1 MEGEQFMTIFDV
13 LTFIGGIS
21 LFLFGMNYMG
31 SALEKKAGGQLSGLL
46 SKFTSNKYTGFLLGL
61 IVTAIIQSSS
71 ATTVMVVGFVNSGI
85 MTIAQSVG
93 VIMGANVGTTVT
105 AWILSLTGLSGDSI
119 FIQLLKPTSFTP
131 ILALIGIILYM
142 FLKDSKKKD
151 IGMILIGFAVLMFG
165 MDTASDAVSGLK
177 DVPQFTQLFVL
188 FKNPILGI
196 LAGALLTGIIQ
207 SSSASVGILQALCI
221 TGQVTVGAAF
231 PIILGQ
237 NIGTCVT
244 ALLSSMGANKNAKRA
259 AMIHFNF
266 NLFGS
271 VILMCLFYG
280 LNMVFKFTFID
291 KAATGVDIAIVH
303 TACNLIVTAVFLPL
317 SNLLEKV
324 STKMIRDNGKEDEEE
339 VILLDERLFIN
350 PGVALQQARERT
362 YEMVKE
368 TSIAISK
375 GLGQLSSY
383 DEKRSERIKKLE
395 EKIDKYEDVINSY
408 LVKLSATDLT
418 AEDSYEMTK
427 LLHVIS
433 GFESISDHAVHISVY
448 AREMSEGNMKLSQSA
463 KTELTIIAT
472 AVLEAMDMTSKAFRH
487 NNIELATDVEAL
499 EQVIDKLTAKA
510 KNNHIERMLKDNCTF
525 EQGLVYNDILSALE
539 RVSDHCSDICA
550 SMIEISHSSM
560 GVHEYLHE
568 FKNKDNP
575 AFRDKYYEFK
585 DKYKF
590 S

>member
-1 MEGEQFMTIFDV
+1 MTIFDV

-21 LFLFGMNYMG
+21 LFLFGMSYMG

-46 SKFTSNKYTGFLLGL
+46 SKFTSNKYTGFLLGM
-61 IVTAIIQSSS
+61 IVTAVIQSSS

-131 ILALIGIILYM
+131 ILALIGVIFYC
-142 FLKDSKKKD
+142 FLKDNKKKD
-151 IGMILIGFAVLMFG
+151 LGMILIGFAVLMFG

-177 DVPQFTQLFVL
+177 DVPQFTQLFIL

-196 LAGALLTGIIQ
+196 LAGAILTGIIQ
-207 SSSASVGILQALCI
+207 SSSASVGILQALCV

-271 VILMCLFYG
+271 VLLMALFYG
-280 LNMVFKFTFID
+280 LDAIFKFPFVD
-291 KAATGVDIAIVH
+291 KAASGVDIAVIH
-303 TACNLIVTAVFLPL
+303 TSCNLIVTAVFLPL
-317 SNLLEKV
+317 SNLLEKI
-324 STKMIRDNGKEDEEE
+324 STKMIKDGPVDEDE
-339 VILLDERLFIN
+339 VTLLDERLFIN
-350 PGVALQQARERT
+350 PAVALQQAREKT

-383 DEKRSERIKKLE
+383 DEKRAEKIKKLE
-395 EKIDKYEDVINSY
+395 KKIDRYEDVINSY
-408 LVKLSATDLT
+408 LVKLSATDLS
-418 AEDSYEMTK
+418 ADDSYEMTK

-433 GFESISDHAVHISVY
+433 GFERISDHAVHISVH
-448 AREMSEGNMKLSQSA
+448 AREMEEGKMKLSSSA
-463 KTELTIIAT
+463 KKELTVIAT

-487 NNIELATDVEAL
+487 NNIEMATEVEAL

-510 KNNHIERMLKDNCTF
+510 KNNHIERMLRDDCTF
-525 EQGLVYNDILSALE
+525 EQGLIYNDILTAIE

-568 FKNKDNP
+568 FKSKDNP

-590 S
+590 D

>member
-1 MEGEQFMTIFDV
+1 MTIFDV

-46 SKFTSNKYTGFLLGL
+46 SKFTSNKYTGFLLGM
-61 IVTAIIQSSS
+61 IVTAVIQSSS

-119 FIQLLKPTSFTP
+119 LIQLLKPTSFTP

-196 LAGALLTGIIQ
+196 IAGALLTGIIQ
-207 SSSASVGILQALCI
+207 SSSASVGILQALCV
-221 TGQVTVGAAF
+221 TGQVSVGAAF

-271 VILMCLFYG
+271 VILMALFYG
-280 LNMVFKFTFID
+280 ANAIFNFAFVD
-291 KAATGVDIAIVH
+291 KSASGVDIAIIH

-317 SNLLEKV
+317 SGLLEKV
-324 STKMIRDNGKEDEEE
+324 STKMIRDNGGEEEE

-350 PGVALQQARERT
+350 PAVALGQARERT

-383 DEKRSERIKKLE
+383 DEKRAERIKKLE

-433 GFESISDHAVHISVY
+433 GFERISDHAVHISVY
-448 AREMSEGNMKLSQSA
+448 AREMQEGNMKLSQSA
-463 KTELTIIAT
+463 KNELTVIAM

-487 NNIELATDVEAL
+487 NNIEMATDVEAI
-499 EQVIDKLTAKA
+499 EQVVDKLTARA

-560 GVHEYLHE
+560 GVHEYLNE
-568 FKNKDNP
+568 FKSKDNP

-585 DKYKF
+585 EKYKF

>member
-1 MEGEQFMTIFDV
+1 MTIFDV

-46 SKFTSNKYTGFLLGL
+46 SKFTSNKYTGFLLGM
-61 IVTAIIQSSS
+61 IVTAVIQSSS

-119 FIQLLKPTSFTP
+119 LIQLLKPTSFTP

-196 LAGALLTGIIQ
+196 IAGAFLTGIIQ
-207 SSSASVGILQALCI
+207 SSSASVGILQALCV
-221 TGQVTVGAAF
+221 TGQVSVGAAF

-271 VILMCLFYG
+271 VILMALFYG
-280 LNMVFKFTFID
+280 ANAIFNFAFVD
-291 KAATGVDIAIVH
+291 KSASGVDIAIIH

-317 SNLLEKV
+317 SGLLEKV
-324 STKMIRDNGKEDEEE
+324 STKMIRDNGGEEEE

-350 PGVALQQARERT
+350 PAVALGQARERT

-383 DEKRSERIKKLE
+383 DEKRAERIKKLE

-433 GFESISDHAVHISVY
+433 GFERISDHAVHISVY
-448 AREMSEGNMKLSQSA
+448 AREMQEGNMKLSQSA
-463 KTELTIIAT
+463 KNELTVIAM

-487 NNIELATDVEAL
+487 NNIEIATDVEAI
-499 EQVIDKLTAKA
+499 EQVIDKLTARA

-568 FKNKDNP
+568 FKSKDNP

-585 DKYKF
+585 EKYKF

>member
-1 MEGEQFMTIFDV
+1 MTIFDV

-21 LFLFGMNYMG
+21 LFLFGMSYMG

-85 MTIAQSVG
+85 MNIAQSVG

-105 AWILSLTGLSGDSI
+105 AWILSLTGLSGDSV

-131 ILALIGIILYM
+131 ILALIGVIFYA
-142 FLKDSKKKD
+142 FLKDNKKKD
-151 IGMILIGFAVLMFG
+151 LGMILIGFAVLMFG

-177 DVPQFTQLFVL
+177 NVPEFTQLFVL

-207 SSSASVGILQALCI
+207 SSSASVGILQALCV
-221 TGQVTVGAAF
+221 TGQVSVGAAF

-266 NLFGS
+266 NFLGS
-271 VILMCLFYG
+271 ILLMALFYG
-280 LNMVFKFTFID
+280 ANAIFNFAFVD
-291 KAATGVDIAIVH
+291 KAASGVDIAVIH

-317 SNLLEKV
+317 SKLLEKI
-324 STKMIRDNGKEDEEE
+324 SIKMVRDSGSEEDEE

-350 PGVALQQARERT
+350 PAVALSQARERT

-383 DEKRSERIKKLE
+383 DEKRAERIKKLE

-408 LVKLSATDLT
+408 LVKLSATDLS

-433 GFESISDHAVHISVY
+433 GFERISDHAVHISVH
-448 AREMSEGNMKLSQSA
+448 AREMMEGNMKLSQSA
-463 KTELTIIAT
+463 KKELTVIAT

-487 NNIELATDVEAL
+487 NNIELATDVEAI

-510 KNNHIERMLKDNCTF
+510 KNNHIERMLRDDCTF
-525 EQGLVYNDILSALE
+525 EQGLIYNDILTAIE

-560 GVHEYLHE
+560 GVHEYLQE
-568 FKNKDNP
+568 FKSKDNP
-575 AFRDKYYEFK
+575 AFRNKYYEFK

-590 S
+590 D

>member
-105 AWILSLTGLSGDSI
+105 AWVLSLTGLSGDSI

-291 KAATGVDIAIVH
+291 KAASGVDIAIIH

-324 STKMIRDNGKEDEEE
+324 STKMIKDAGKEEEEE

-383 DEKRSERIKKLE
+383 DEKRAERIKKLE

-433 GFESISDHAVHISVY
+433 GFERISDHAVHISVY

-463 KTELTIIAT
+463 KNELTIIAT

-560 GVHEYLHE
+560 GVHEYLQE
-568 FKNKDNP
+568 FKSKDNP

>member
-1 MEGEQFMTIFDV
+1 MTIFDV

-46 SKFTSNKYTGFLLGL
+46 SKFTSNKYTGFLLGM
-61 IVTAIIQSSS
+61 IVTAVIQSSS

-105 AWILSLTGLSGDSI
+105 AWVLSLTGLSGDSI
-119 FIQLLKPTSFTP
+119 LIQLLKPTSFTP

-196 LAGALLTGIIQ
+196 IAGAFLTGIIQ
-207 SSSASVGILQALCI
+207 SSSASVGILQALCV
-221 TGQVTVGAAF
+221 TGQVSVGAAF

-280 LNMVFKFTFID
+280 LNAIFDFAVVD
-291 KAATGVDIAIVH
+291 KAASGVDIAIIH

-317 SNLLEKV
+317 SGLLEKV
-324 STKMIRDNGKEDEEE
+324 STKMIRDNGGEEEE

-350 PGVALQQARERT
+350 PAVALGQARERT

-383 DEKRSERIKKLE
+383 DEKRAERIKKLE

-433 GFESISDHAVHISVY
+433 GFERISDHAVHISVY
-448 AREMSEGNMKLSQSA
+448 AREMQEGNMKLSQSA
-463 KTELTIIAT
+463 KNELTVIAM

-487 NNIELATDVEAL
+487 NNIEMATDVEAI
-499 EQVIDKLTAKA
+499 EQVVDKLTARA

-550 SMIEISHSSM
+550 SMIVISHSSM

-568 FKNKDNP
+568 FKSKDNP

-585 DKYKF
+585 EKYKF

>member
-1 MEGEQFMTIFDV
+1 MTIFDV

-21 LFLFGMNYMG
+21 LFLFGMSYMG

-61 IVTAIIQSSS
+61 AVTAVIQSSS

-105 AWILSLTGLSGDSI
+105 AWILSLTGLSGDSVL
-119 FIQLLKPTSFTP
+119 IQLLKPTSFTP
-131 ILALIGIILYM
+131 ILALIGVILYM
-142 FLKDSKKKD
+142 FMKDSKKKD

-165 MDTASDAVSGLK
+165 MDAASDAVAGLK

-196 LAGALLTGIIQ
+196 LAGAILTGIIQ
-207 SSSASVGILQALCI
+207 SSSASVGILQALCV
-221 TGQVTVGAAF
+221 TGQVSIGAAF

-259 AMIHFNF
+259 AMVHFNF
-266 NLFGS
+266 NFFGS
-271 VILMCLFYG
+271 ILAMCLFYG
-280 LNMVFKFTFID
+280 LNAIFDFTFVD
-291 KAATGVDIAIVH
+291 NAASSVEIAIIH
-303 TACNLIVTAVFLPL
+303 TTYNLVVTVVFLPL

-324 STKMIRDNGKEDEEE
+324 STKMIRDSGKEDEDE
-339 VILLDERLFIN
+339 VTLLDERLFIN
-350 PGVALQQARERT
+350 PAVALQQAREKT

-383 DEKRSERIKKLE
+383 DEKRAERIKKLE
-395 EKIDKYEDVINSY
+395 EKIDKYEDIINSY
-408 LVKLSATDLT
+408 LVKLSATDLS

-433 GFESISDHAVHISVY
+433 GFERISDHAVHISVH
-448 AREMSEGNMKLSQSA
+448 AREMEEGKMKLSQSA
-463 KTELTIIAT
+463 KNELTVIAT

-510 KNNHIERMLKDNCTF
+510 KNNHIERMLRDDCTF
-525 EQGLVYNDILSALE
+525 EQGLIYNDILTAIE

-560 GVHEYLHE
+560 GVHEYLQE
-568 FKNKDNP
+568 FKSKDNP
-575 AFRDKYYEFK
+575 AFRNKYYEFK

-590 S
+590 N

>member
-1 MEGEQFMTIFDV
+1 MTIFDV

-46 SKFTSNKYTGFLLGL
+46 SKFTSNKYTGFLLGM
-61 IVTAIIQSSS
+61 IVTAVIQSSS

-93 VIMGANVGTTVT
+93 VIMGANVGTSVT

-119 FIQLLKPTSFTP
+119 LIQLLKPTSFTP

-196 LAGALLTGIIQ
+196 IAGALLTGIIQ
-207 SSSASVGILQALCI
+207 SSSASVGILQALCV
-221 TGQVTVGAAF
+221 TGQVSVGAAF

-271 VILMCLFYG
+271 VILMALFYG
-280 LNMVFKFTFID
+280 ANAIFNFAFVD
-291 KAATGVDIAIVH
+291 KSASGVDIAIIH

-317 SNLLEKV
+317 SGLLEKV
-324 STKMIRDNGKEDEEE
+324 STKMIRDNGGEEEE

-350 PGVALQQARERT
+350 PAVALGQARERT

-383 DEKRSERIKKLE
+383 DEKRAERIKKLE

-433 GFESISDHAVHISVY
+433 GFERISDHAVHISVY
-448 AREMSEGNMKLSQSA
+448 AREMQEGNMKLSQSA
-463 KTELTIIAT
+463 KNELTVIAM

-487 NNIELATDVEAL
+487 NNIEIATDVEAI
-499 EQVIDKLTAKA
+499 EQVVDKLTARA

-568 FKNKDNP
+568 FKSKDNP

-585 DKYKF
+585 EKYKF

>member
-1 MEGEQFMTIFDV
+1 MTVFDV

-21 LFLFGMNYMG
+21 LFLFGMSYMG

-61 IVTAIIQSSS
+61 AVTAVIQSSS

-105 AWILSLTGLSGDSI
+105 AWVLSLTGLSGDSLLL
-119 FIQLLKPTSFTP
+119 QLLKPTSFTP

-142 FLKDSKKKD
+142 FIKDSKKKD
-151 IGMILIGFAVLMFG
+151 IGMILLGFAVLMFG
-165 MDTASDAVSGLK
+165 MDAASDAVSGLK

-188 FKNPILGI
+188 FKNPILGV
-196 LAGALLTGIIQ
+196 LAGALLTGIVQ
-207 SSSASVGILQALCI
+207 SSSASVGILQALCV
-221 TGQVTVGAAF
+221 TGQVSIGAAF

-244 ALLSSMGANKNAKRA
+244 ALMSSMGASKNAKRA

-266 NLFGS
+266 NFFGS
-271 VILMCLFYG
+271 VILMVLFYS
-280 LNMVFKFTFID
+280 LNAVFKFSFVD
-291 KAATGVDIAIVH
+291 EAASGVSIALIH
-303 TACNLIVTAVFLPL
+303 TVCNLINTAVFLPF
-317 SNLLEKV
+317 SSLLLKV
-324 STKMIRDNGKEDEEE
+324 STAMIKDSGEEE
-339 VILLDERLFIN
+339 EILLLDERLFIN
-350 PGVALQQARERT
+350 PAVALQQARERT

-383 DEKRSERIKKLE
+383 DEKRAERIKKLE
-395 EKIDKYEDVINSY
+395 EKIDKYEDIINSY

-433 GFESISDHAVHISVY
+433 GFERISDHAVHISVH

-463 KTELTIIAT
+463 KNELTVIAT

-487 NNIELATDVEAL
+487 NDISMASEVEAL

-510 KNNHIERMLKDNCTF
+510 KNNHIERMLKDNCSF

-568 FKNKDNP
+568 FKNKENP
-575 AFRDKYYEFK
+575 AFANKYYEYK
-585 DKYKF
+585 EKYKF
-590 S
+590 Q

>member
-207 SSSASVGILQALCI
+207 SSSASVGILQALCV

-433 GFESISDHAVHISVY
+433 GFERISDHAVHISVY

-463 KTELTIIAT
+463 KNELTIIAT

-560 GVHEYLHE
+560 GVHEYLQE
-568 FKNKDNP
+568 FKSKDNP

>member
-1 MEGEQFMTIFDV
+1 MTIFDV

-46 SKFTSNKYTGFLLGL
+46 SKFTSNKYTGFLLGM
-61 IVTAIIQSSS
+61 IVTAVIQSSS

-119 FIQLLKPTSFTP
+119 LIQLLKPTSFTP

-196 LAGALLTGIIQ
+196 IAGALLTGIIQ
-207 SSSASVGILQALCI
+207 SSSASVGILQALCV
-221 TGQVTVGAAF
+221 TGQVSVGAAF

-280 LNMVFKFTFID
+280 LNAIFDFAVVD
-291 KAATGVDIAIVH
+291 KAASGVDIAIIH

-317 SNLLEKV
+317 SGLLEKV
-324 STKMIRDNGKEDEEE
+324 STKMIRDNGGEEEE

-350 PGVALQQARERT
+350 PAVALGQARERT

-383 DEKRSERIKKLE
+383 DEKRAERIKKLE

-433 GFESISDHAVHISVY
+433 GFERISDHAVHISVY
-448 AREMSEGNMKLSQSA
+448 AREMQEGNMKLSQSA
-463 KTELTIIAT
+463 KNELTVIAM
-472 AVLEAMDMTSKAFRH
+472 AVLEALDMTSKAFRH
-487 NNIELATDVEAL
+487 NNIEIATDVEAI
-499 EQVIDKLTAKA
+499 EQVIDKLTARA

-568 FKNKDNP
+568 FKSKDNP

-585 DKYKF
+585 EKYKF

>member
-1 MEGEQFMTIFDV
+1 MTIFDV

-46 SKFTSNKYTGFLLGL
+46 SKFTSNKYTGFLLGM
-61 IVTAIIQSSS
+61 IVTAVIQSSS

-105 AWILSLTGLSGDSI
+105 AWILSLTGLSGDSVL
-119 FIQLLKPTSFTP
+119 IQLLKPTSFTP

-207 SSSASVGILQALCI
+207 SSSASVGILQALCV
-221 TGQVTVGAAF
+221 TGQVSVGAAF

-271 VILMCLFYG
+271 VILMALFYG
-280 LNMVFKFTFID
+280 ANAIFNFAFVD
-291 KAATGVDIAIVH
+291 KSASGVDIAIIH

-317 SNLLEKV
+317 SGLLEKV
-324 STKMIRDNGKEDEEE
+324 STKMIRDNGGEEEE

-350 PGVALQQARERT
+350 PAVALGQARERT

-383 DEKRSERIKKLE
+383 DEKRAERIKKLE

-433 GFESISDHAVHISVY
+433 GFERISDHAVHISVY
-448 AREMSEGNMKLSQSA
+448 AREMQEGNMKLSQSA
-463 KTELTIIAT
+463 KNELTVIAM

-487 NNIELATDVEAL
+487 NNIEMATDVEAI
-499 EQVIDKLTAKA
+499 EQVIDKLTARA

-560 GVHEYLHE
+560 GVHEYLNE
-568 FKNKDNP
+568 FKSKDNP

-585 DKYKF
+585 EKYKF

>member
-1 MEGEQFMTIFDV
+1 MTIFDV

-21 LFLFGMNYMG
+21 LFLFGMSYMG
-31 SALEKKAGGQLSGLL
+31 AALEKKAGGSLSGLL

-61 IVTAIIQSSS
+61 AVTAVIQSSS

-105 AWILSLTGLSGDSI
+105 AWILSLTGISGDSL
-119 FIQLLKPTSFTP
+119 FLQLLKPTSFTP
-131 ILALIGIILYM
+131 ILALIGVIFFS
-142 FLKDSKKKD
+142 FLKDNKKKD
-151 IGMILIGFAVLMFG
+151 LGMILLGFAVLMFG
-165 MDTASDAVSGLK
+165 MDAASDAVSGLK
-177 DVPQFTQLFVL
+177 NVPEFTQLFVL

-196 LAGALLTGIIQ
+196 LAGAVLTGIIQ
-207 SSSASVGILQALCI
+207 SSSASVGILQALCV

-237 NIGTCVT
+237 HIGTCVT

-266 NLFGS
+266 NFIGS
-271 VILMCLFYG
+271 IILMVLFYG
-280 LNMVFKFTFID
+280 ANAIFKFAFVD
-291 KAATGVDIAIVH
+291 AAASAVDVAIIH
-303 TACNLIVTAVFLPL
+303 TVCSLLVTAIFMPL
-317 SNLLEKV
+317 SKLLEKV
-324 STKMIRDNGKEDEEE
+324 SVMMIKDKPGEDDDE
-339 VILLDERLFIN
+339 VALLDERLFIN
-350 PGVALQQARERT
+350 PAVALQQAREKT

-368 TSIAISK
+368 TSVAISK
-375 GLGQLSSY
+375 GLGQLSGY
-383 DEKRSERIKKLE
+383 DEKRAERIKKLE

-433 GFESISDHAVHISVY
+433 GFERISDHAVHISVY
-448 AREMSEGNMKLSQSA
+448 ARDMRDGNMALSSSA
-463 KTELTIIAT
+463 KKELTVIAT

-487 NNIELATDVEAL
+487 NNIDMASEVEAL

-510 KNNHIERMLKDNCTF
+510 KNNHIERMLKDDCTF

-560 GVHEYLHE
+560 GVHEYLQE
-568 FKNKDNP
+568 FKSKDNP
-575 AFRDKYYEFK
+575 AFRNKYYEFK

-590 S
+590 D

>member
-1 MEGEQFMTIFDV
+1 MTIFDV

-131 ILALIGIILYM
+131 ILALIGVILYV

-151 IGMILIGFAVLMFG
+151 LGMILLGFAVLMFG

-196 LAGALLTGIIQ
+196 LAGAILTGIIQ
-207 SSSASVGILQALCI
+207 SSSASVGILQALCV

-237 NIGTCVT
+237 HIGTCVT

-266 NLFGS
+266 NVFGS
-271 VILMCLFYG
+271 IILMLLFYG
-280 LNMVFKFTFID
+280 ADLIFKFTFVD
-291 KAATGVDIAIVH
+291 KSASAVDVAIIH
-303 TACNLIVTAVFLPL
+303 TVCSLLVTAIFMPL
-317 SNLLEKV
+317 SKLLEKV
-324 STKMIRDNGKEDEEE
+324 SVMMIKDKPGEDDDE
-339 VILLDERLFIN
+339 VALLDERLFIN
-350 PGVALQQARERT
+350 PAVALQQAREKT

-368 TSIAISK
+368 TSVAISK
-375 GLGQLSSY
+375 GLGQLSGY
-383 DEKRSERIKKLE
+383 DEKRAERIKKLE

-433 GFESISDHAVHISVY
+433 GFERISDHAVHISVY
-448 AREMSEGNMKLSQSA
+448 ARDMRDGNMALSSSA
-463 KTELTIIAT
+463 KKELTVIAT

-487 NNIELATDVEAL
+487 NNIDMASEVEAL

-510 KNNHIERMLKDNCTF
+510 KNNHIERMLKDDCTF

-560 GVHEYLHE
+560 GVHEYLQE
-568 FKNKDNP
+568 FKSKDNP
-575 AFRDKYYEFK
+575 AFRNKYYEFK

-590 S
+590 D

>member
-1 MEGEQFMTIFDV
+1 MTIFDV

-61 IVTAIIQSSS
+61 IVTAVIQSSS

-105 AWILSLTGLSGDSI
+105 AWILSLTGLSGDSVL
-119 FIQLLKPTSFTP
+119 IQLLKPTSFTP

-207 SSSASVGILQALCI
+207 SSSASVGILQALCV
-221 TGQVTVGAAF
+221 TGQVSVGAAF

-271 VILMCLFYG
+271 VILMALFYG
-280 LNMVFKFTFID
+280 ANAIFNFAFVD
-291 KAATGVDIAIVH
+291 KSASGVDIAIIH

-317 SNLLEKV
+317 SSLLEKV
-324 STKMIRDNGKEDEEE
+324 STKMIRDNGGEEEE

-350 PGVALQQARERT
+350 PAVALGQARERT

-383 DEKRSERIKKLE
+383 DEKRAERIKKLE

-408 LVKLSATDLT
+408 LVKLSATDLS

-433 GFESISDHAVHISVY
+433 GFERISDHAVHISVY
-448 AREMSEGNMKLSQSA
+448 AREMQEGNMKLSQSA
-463 KTELTIIAT
+463 KNELTVIAM

-487 NNIELATDVEAL
+487 NNIEMATDVEAI
-499 EQVIDKLTAKA
+499 EQVIDKLTARA

-568 FKNKDNP
+568 FKSKDNP

-585 DKYKF
+585 EKYKF

>member
-207 SSSASVGILQALCI
+207 SSSASVGILQALCV

-291 KAATGVDIAIVH
+291 KAASGVDIAIVH

-383 DEKRSERIKKLE
+383 DEKRAERIKKLE

-433 GFESISDHAVHISVY
+433 GFERISDHAVHISVY

-560 GVHEYLHE
+560 GVHEYLQE
-568 FKNKDNP
+568 FKSKDNP

>member
-1 MEGEQFMTIFDV
+1 MTIFDV

-46 SKFTSNKYTGFLLGL
+46 SKFTSNKYTGFLLGM
-61 IVTAIIQSSS
+61 IVTAVIQSSS

-119 FIQLLKPTSFTP
+119 LIQLLKPTSFTP

-207 SSSASVGILQALCI
+207 SSSASVGILQALCV
-221 TGQVTVGAAF
+221 TGQVSVGAAF

-271 VILMCLFYG
+271 VILMALFYG
-280 LNMVFKFTFID
+280 ANAIFNFAFVD
-291 KAATGVDIAIVH
+291 KAASGVDIAIIH

-317 SNLLEKV
+317 SGLLEKV
-324 STKMIRDNGKEDEEE
+324 STKMIRDNGGEEEE

-350 PGVALQQARERT
+350 PAVALGQARERT

-383 DEKRSERIKKLE
+383 DEKRAERIKKLE

-433 GFESISDHAVHISVY
+433 GFERISDHAVHISVY
-448 AREMSEGNMKLSQSA
+448 AREMQEGNMKLSQSA
-463 KTELTIIAT
+463 KNELTVIAM

-487 NNIELATDVEAL
+487 NNIEIATDVEAI
-499 EQVIDKLTAKA
+499 EQVIDKLTARA

-568 FKNKDNP
+568 FKSKDNP

-585 DKYKF
+585 EKYKF

>member
-1 MEGEQFMTIFDV
+1 MTIFDV

-46 SKFTSNKYTGFLLGL
+46 SKFTSNKYTGFLLGM
-61 IVTAIIQSSS
+61 IVTAVIQSSS

-105 AWILSLTGLSGDSI
+105 AWILSLTGLSGDSVL
-119 FIQLLKPTSFTP
+119 IQLLKPTSFTP

-196 LAGALLTGIIQ
+196 IAGALLTGIIQ
-207 SSSASVGILQALCI
+207 SSSASVGILQALCV
-221 TGQVTVGAAF
+221 TGQVSVGAAF

-271 VILMCLFYG
+271 VILMALFYG
-280 LNMVFKFTFID
+280 ANAIFNFAFVD
-291 KAATGVDIAIVH
+291 KSASGVDIAIIH

-317 SNLLEKV
+317 SGLLEKV
-324 STKMIRDNGKEDEEE
+324 STKMIRDNGGEEEE

-350 PGVALQQARERT
+350 PAVALGQARERT

-383 DEKRSERIKKLE
+383 DEKRAERIKKLE

-433 GFESISDHAVHISVY
+433 GFERISDHAVHISVY
-448 AREMSEGNMKLSQSA
+448 AREMQEGNMKLSQSA
-463 KTELTIIAT
+463 KNELTVIAM

-487 NNIELATDVEAL
+487 NNIEIATDVEAI
-499 EQVIDKLTAKA
+499 EQVIDKLTARA

-568 FKNKDNP
+568 FKSKDNP

-585 DKYKF
+585 EKYKF

>member
-1 MEGEQFMTIFDV
+1 MTIFDV

-46 SKFTSNKYTGFLLGL
+46 SKFTSNKYTGFLLGM
-61 IVTAIIQSSS
+61 IVTAVIQSSS

-105 AWILSLTGLSGDSI
+105 AWILSLTGLSGDSVL
-119 FIQLLKPTSFTP
+119 IQLLKPTSFTP

-196 LAGALLTGIIQ
+196 IAGALLTGIIQ
-207 SSSASVGILQALCI
+207 SSSASVGILQALCV
-221 TGQVTVGAAF
+221 TGQVSVGAAF

-280 LNMVFKFTFID
+280 LNAIFDFAVVD
-291 KAATGVDIAIVH
+291 KAASGVDIAIIH

-317 SNLLEKV
+317 SGLLEKV
-324 STKMIRDNGKEDEEE
+324 STKMIRDNGGEEEE

-350 PGVALQQARERT
+350 PAVALGQARERT

-383 DEKRSERIKKLE
+383 DEKRAERIKKLE

-433 GFESISDHAVHISVY
+433 GFERISDHAVHISVY
-448 AREMSEGNMKLSQSA
+448 AREMQEGNMKLSQSA
-463 KTELTIIAT
+463 KNELTVIAM

-487 NNIELATDVEAL
+487 NNIEMATDVEAI
-499 EQVIDKLTAKA
+499 EQVIDKLTARA

-568 FKNKDNP
+568 FKSKDNP

-585 DKYKF
+585 EKYKF

>member
-207 SSSASVGILQALCI
+207 SSSASVGILQALCV

-291 KAATGVDIAIVH
+291 KAASGVDIAIVH

-433 GFESISDHAVHISVY
+433 GFERISDHAVHISVY

-463 KTELTIIAT
+463 KNELTIIAT

>member
-177 DVPQFTQLFVL
+177 NVPEFTQLFVL

-207 SSSASVGILQALCI
+207 SSSASVGILQALCV

-291 KAATGVDIAIVH
+291 KAASGVDIAIVH

-433 GFESISDHAVHISVY
+433 GFERISDHAVHISVY

-463 KTELTIIAT
+463 KNELTIIAT

-560 GVHEYLHE
+560 GVHEYLQE
-568 FKNKDNP
+568 FKSKDNP

>member
-1 MEGEQFMTIFDV
+1 MTIFDV

-46 SKFTSNKYTGFLLGL
+46 SKFTSNKYTGFLLGM
-61 IVTAIIQSSS
+61 IVTAVIQSSS

-119 FIQLLKPTSFTP
+119 LIQLLKPTSFTP

-196 LAGALLTGIIQ
+196 IAGAFLTGIIQ
-207 SSSASVGILQALCI
+207 SSSASVGILQALCV
-221 TGQVTVGAAF
+221 TGQVSVGAAF

-280 LNMVFKFTFID
+280 LNAIFDFAVVD
-291 KAATGVDIAIVH
+291 KAASGVDIAIIH

-317 SNLLEKV
+317 SGLLEKV
-324 STKMIRDNGKEDEEE
+324 STKMIRDNGGEEEE

-350 PGVALQQARERT
+350 PAVALGQARERT

-383 DEKRSERIKKLE
+383 DEKRAERIKKLE

-433 GFESISDHAVHISVY
+433 GFERISDHAVHISVY
-448 AREMSEGNMKLSQSA
+448 AREMQEGNMKLSQSA
-463 KTELTIIAT
+463 KNELTVIAM

-487 NNIELATDVEAL
+487 NNIEMATDVEAI
-499 EQVIDKLTAKA
+499 EQVIDKLTARA

-568 FKNKDNP
+568 FKSKDNP

-585 DKYKF
+585 EKYKF

>member
-207 SSSASVGILQALCI
+207 SSSASVGILQALCV

>member
-207 SSSASVGILQALCI
+207 SSSASVGILQALCV

-383 DEKRSERIKKLE
+383 DEKRAERIKKLE

-433 GFESISDHAVHISVY
+433 GFERISDHAVHISVY

>member
-1 MEGEQFMTIFDV
+1 MTIFDV

-46 SKFTSNKYTGFLLGL
+46 SKFTSNKYTGFLLGM
-61 IVTAIIQSSS
+61 IVTAVIQSSS

-119 FIQLLKPTSFTP
+119 LIQLLKPTSFTP

-196 LAGALLTGIIQ
+196 IAGALLTGIIQ
-207 SSSASVGILQALCI
+207 SSSASVGILQALCV
-221 TGQVTVGAAF
+221 TGQVSVGAAF

-271 VILMCLFYG
+271 VILMALFYG
-280 LNMVFKFTFID
+280 ANAIFNFAFVD
-291 KAATGVDIAIVH
+291 KSASGVDIAIIH

-317 SNLLEKV
+317 SGLLEKV
-324 STKMIRDNGKEDEEE
+324 STKMIRDNGGEEEE

-350 PGVALQQARERT
+350 PAVALGQARERT

-383 DEKRSERIKKLE
+383 DEKRAERIKKLE

-433 GFESISDHAVHISVY
+433 GFERISDHAVHISVY
-448 AREMSEGNMKLSQSA
+448 AREMQEGNMKLSQSA
-463 KTELTIIAT
+463 KNELTVIAM

-487 NNIELATDVEAL
+487 NNIEIATDVEAI
-499 EQVIDKLTAKA
+499 EQVIDKLTARA

-568 FKNKDNP
+568 FKSKDNP

-585 DKYKF
+585 EKYKF

>member
-1 MEGEQFMTIFDV
+1 MTIFDV

-46 SKFTSNKYTGFLLGL
+46 SKFTSNKYTGFLLGM
-61 IVTAIIQSSS
+61 IVTAVIQSSS

-119 FIQLLKPTSFTP
+119 LIQLLKPTSFTP

-207 SSSASVGILQALCI
+207 SSSASVGILQALCV
-221 TGQVTVGAAF
+221 TGQVSVGAAF

-280 LNMVFKFTFID
+280 LNAIFDFAVVD
-291 KAATGVDIAIVH
+291 KAASGVDIAIIH

-317 SNLLEKV
+317 SGLLEKV
-324 STKMIRDNGKEDEEE
+324 STKMIRDNGGEEEE

-350 PGVALQQARERT
+350 PAVALGQARERT

-383 DEKRSERIKKLE
+383 DEKRAERIKKLE

-433 GFESISDHAVHISVY
+433 GFERISDHAVHISVY
-448 AREMSEGNMKLSQSA
+448 AREMQEGNMKLSQSA
-463 KTELTIIAT
+463 KNELTVIAM

-487 NNIELATDVEAL
+487 NNIEIATDVEAI
-499 EQVIDKLTAKA
+499 EQVIDKLTARA

-568 FKNKDNP
+568 FKSKDNP

-585 DKYKF
+585 EKYKF

>member
-1 MEGEQFMTIFDV
+1 MTIFDV

-46 SKFTSNKYTGFLLGL
+46 SKFTSNKYTGFLLGM
-61 IVTAIIQSSS
+61 IVTAVIQSSS

-207 SSSASVGILQALCI
+207 SSSASVGILQALCV

-280 LNMVFKFTFID
+280 LNAIFDFAVVD
-291 KAATGVDIAIVH
+291 KAASGVDIAIIH

-317 SNLLEKV
+317 SGLLEKV
-324 STKMIRDNGKEDEEE
+324 STKMIRDNGGEEEE

-350 PGVALQQARERT
+350 PAVALGQARERT

-383 DEKRSERIKKLE
+383 DEKRAERIKKLE

-433 GFESISDHAVHISVY
+433 GFERISDHAVHISVY
-448 AREMSEGNMKLSQSA
+448 AREMQEGNMKLSQSA
-463 KTELTIIAT
+463 KNELTVIAM

-487 NNIELATDVEAL
+487 NNIEMATDVEAI
-499 EQVIDKLTAKA
+499 EQVIDKLTARA

-568 FKNKDNP
+568 FKSKDNP

-585 DKYKF
+585 EKYKF

>member
-1 MEGEQFMTIFDV
+1 MTIFDV

-46 SKFTSNKYTGFLLGL
+46 SKFTSNKYTGFLLGM
-61 IVTAIIQSSS
+61 IVTAVIQSSS

-119 FIQLLKPTSFTP
+119 LIQLLKPTSFTP

-196 LAGALLTGIIQ
+196 IAGALLTGIIQ
-207 SSSASVGILQALCI
+207 SSSASVGILQALCV
-221 TGQVTVGAAF
+221 TGQVSVGAAF

-271 VILMCLFYG
+271 VILMALFYG
-280 LNMVFKFTFID
+280 ANAIFNFAFVD
-291 KAATGVDIAIVH
+291 KSASGVDIAIIH

-317 SNLLEKV
+317 SGLLEKV
-324 STKMIRDNGKEDEEE
+324 STKMIRDNGGEEEE

-350 PGVALQQARERT
+350 PAVALGQARERT

-383 DEKRSERIKKLE
+383 DEKRAERIKKLE

-433 GFESISDHAVHISVY
+433 GFERISDHAVHISVY
-448 AREMSEGNMKLSQSA
+448 AREMQEGNMKLSQSA
-463 KTELTIIAT
+463 KNELTVIAM

-487 NNIELATDVEAL
+487 NNIEIATDVEAI
-499 EQVIDKLTAKA
+499 EQVIDKLTVRA

-568 FKNKDNP
+568 FKSKDNP

-585 DKYKF
+585 EKYKF

>member
-1 MEGEQFMTIFDV
+1 MTIFDV

-21 LFLFGMNYMG
+21 LFLFGMSYMG
-31 SALEKKAGGQLSGLL
+31 AALEKKAGGQLSGLL

-61 IVTAIIQSSS
+61 AVTAVIQSSS

-105 AWILSLTGLSGDSI
+105 AWILSLTGLSGDSV

-131 ILALIGIILYM
+131 ILALIGVIFYA

-151 IGMILIGFAVLMFG
+151 LGMILLGFAVLMFG
-165 MDTASDAVSGLK
+165 MDAASDAVSGLK

-196 LAGALLTGIIQ
+196 LAGTILTGIIQ
-207 SSSASVGILQALCI
+207 SSSASVGILQALCV

-271 VILMCLFYG
+271 VVLMCLFYG
-280 LNMVFKFTFID
+280 LNAIFKFAFVD
-291 KAATGVDIAIVH
+291 KAATGVDIAIIH

-324 STKMIRDNGKEDEEE
+324 STMMIKDTGADQDE

-368 TSIAISK
+368 TSVAISK
-375 GLGQLSSY
+375 ALGQLSSY
-383 DEKRSERIKKLE
+383 DEKRAERIKKLE
-395 EKIDKYEDVINSY
+395 EKIDKYEDIINSF

-418 AEDSYEMTK
+418 TEDSYEMTK

-433 GFESISDHAVHISVY
+433 GFERISDHAVHISVH
-448 AREMSEGNMKLSQSA
+448 AKEMSEGNMKLSQSA
-463 KTELTIIAT
+463 KNELTVIAT

-487 NNIELATDVEAL
+487 GDITMATEVEAL

-550 SMIEISHSSM
+550 SIIEFSHNSM
-560 GVHEYLHE
+560 GVHEYLHD
-568 FKNKDNP
+568 FKRKDNP
-575 AFRDKYYEFK
+575 AFRDKYYEYK
-585 DKYKF
+585 DKYNF
-590 S
+590 N

>member
-1 MEGEQFMTIFDV
+1 MTIFDV

-46 SKFTSNKYTGFLLGL
+46 SKFTSNKYTGFLLGM
-61 IVTAIIQSSS
+61 IVTAVIQSSS

-105 AWILSLTGLSGDSI
+105 AWILSLTGLSGDSVL
-119 FIQLLKPTSFTP
+119 IQLLKPTSFTP

-207 SSSASVGILQALCI
+207 SSSASVGILQALCV
-221 TGQVTVGAAF
+221 TGQVSVGAAF

-271 VILMCLFYG
+271 VILMALFYG
-280 LNMVFKFTFID
+280 ANAIFNFAFVD
-291 KAATGVDIAIVH
+291 KSASGVDIAIIH

-317 SNLLEKV
+317 SGLLEKV
-324 STKMIRDNGKEDEEE
+324 STKMIRDNGGEEEE

-350 PGVALQQARERT
+350 PAVALGQARERT

-383 DEKRSERIKKLE
+383 DEKRAERIKKLE

-433 GFESISDHAVHISVY
+433 GFERISDHAVHISVY
-448 AREMSEGNMKLSQSA
+448 AREMQEGNMKLSQSA
-463 KTELTIIAT
+463 KNELTVIAM

-487 NNIELATDVEAL
+487 NNIEIATDVEAI
-499 EQVIDKLTAKA
+499 EQVIDKLTARA

-568 FKNKDNP
+568 FKSKDNP

-585 DKYKF
+585 EKYKF

>member
-46 SKFTSNKYTGFLLGL
+46 SKFTSNKYTGFLLGM
-61 IVTAIIQSSS
+61 IVTAVIQSSS

-105 AWILSLTGLSGDSI
+105 AWVLSLTGLSGDSI

-207 SSSASVGILQALCI
+207 SSSASVGILQALCV

-280 LNMVFKFTFID
+280 FNMVFKFTFID
-291 KAATGVDIAIVH
+291 KAATGVDIAIIH

-324 STKMIRDNGKEDEEE
+324 STKMIKDTGTEEEEE

-383 DEKRSERIKKLE
+383 DEKRAKRIKKLE

-433 GFESISDHAVHISVY
+433 GFERISDHAVHISVY

-560 GVHEYLHE
+560 GVHEYLQE
-568 FKNKDNP
+568 FKSKDNP

>member
-1 MEGEQFMTIFDV
+1 MTIFDV

-61 IVTAIIQSSS
+61 AVTAVIQSSS

-105 AWILSLTGLSGDSI
+105 AWILSLTGLSGDSVL
-119 FIQLLKPTSFTP
+119 IQLLKPTSFTP
-131 ILALIGIILYM
+131 ILALIGVILYV

-151 IGMILIGFAVLMFG
+151 LGMILLGFAVLMFG

-177 DVPQFTQLFVL
+177 NVPEFTQLFVL

-196 LAGALLTGIIQ
+196 LAGAILTGIIQ
-207 SSSASVGILQALCI
+207 SSSASVGILQALCV

-237 NIGTCVT
+237 HIGTCVT

-266 NLFGS
+266 NVFGS
-271 VILMCLFYG
+271 IILMLLFYG
-280 LNMVFKFTFID
+280 ADLIFKFTFVD
-291 KAATGVDIAIVH
+291 KSASAVDIAIIH
-303 TACNLIVTAVFLPL
+303 TACSLIETAIFLPI
-317 SNLLEKV
+317 SKVLEKI
-324 STKMIRDNGKEDEEE
+324 SIMMIRDSGTEEEDE
-339 VILLDERLFIN
+339 VALLDERLFIN
-350 PGVALQQARERT
+350 PAVALSQARERT

-368 TSIAISK
+368 TSVAISK

-383 DEKRSERIKKLE
+383 DEKRAEKIKKLE

-408 LVKLSATDLT
+408 LVKLSATDLS

-433 GFESISDHAVHISVY
+433 GFERISDHAVHISVH
-448 AREMSEGNMKLSQSA
+448 AREMMEGNMKLSQSA
-463 KTELTIIAT
+463 KKELTVIAT

-487 NNIELATDVEAL
+487 NNIELATDVEAI

-510 KNNHIERMLKDNCTF
+510 KNNHIERMLRDDCTF
-525 EQGLVYNDILSALE
+525 EQGLIYNDILTAIE

-560 GVHEYLHE
+560 GVHEYLQE
-568 FKNKDNP
+568 FKSKDNP
-575 AFRDKYYEFK
+575 AFRNKYYEFK

-590 S
+590 D

>member
-1 MEGEQFMTIFDV
+1 MTIFDV

-61 IVTAIIQSSS
+61 VVTAVIQSSS

-105 AWILSLTGLSGDSI
+105 AWVLSLTGLSGDSTI
-119 FIQLLKPTSFTP
+119 IQLLKPTSFTP

-165 MDTASDAVSGLK
+165 MDAASDAVSGLK

-188 FKNPILGI
+188 FKNPFLGI

-207 SSSASVGILQALCI
+207 SSSASVGILQALCV

-244 ALLSSMGANKNAKRA
+244 ALMSSMGANKNAKRA

-271 VILMCLFYG
+271 VVLMCLFYG
-280 LNMVFKFTFID
+280 LNAFFNFAFVD
-291 KAATGVDIAIVH
+291 RAASRVDIAIIH

-324 STKMIRDNGKEDEEE
+324 STKMIKDTESNEEEE

-383 DEKRSERIKKLE
+383 DEKRAERIKKLE

-433 GFESISDHAVHISVY
+433 GFERISDHAVHISVY

-463 KTELTIIAT
+463 KNELTIIAT

-560 GVHEYLHE
+560 GVHEYLQE

-575 AFRDKYYEFK
+575 AFADKYYEFK

-590 S
+590 G

>member
-1 MEGEQFMTIFDV
+1 MTIFDV

-46 SKFTSNKYTGFLLGL
+46 SKFTSNKYTGFLLGM
-61 IVTAIIQSSS
+61 IVTAVIQSSS

-105 AWILSLTGLSGDSI
+105 AWILSLTGLSGDSVL
-119 FIQLLKPTSFTP
+119 IQLLKPTSFTP

-207 SSSASVGILQALCI
+207 SSSASVGILQALCV
-221 TGQVTVGAAF
+221 TGQVSVGAAF

-280 LNMVFKFTFID
+280 LNAIFDFAVVD
-291 KAATGVDIAIVH
+291 KAASGVDIAIIH

-317 SNLLEKV
+317 SGLLEKV
-324 STKMIRDNGKEDEEE
+324 STKMIRDNGGEEEE

-350 PGVALQQARERT
+350 PAVALGQARERT

-383 DEKRSERIKKLE
+383 DEKRAERIKKLE

-433 GFESISDHAVHISVY
+433 GFERISDHAVHISVY
-448 AREMSEGNMKLSQSA
+448 AREMQEGNMKLSQSA
-463 KTELTIIAT
+463 KNELTVIAM

-487 NNIELATDVEAL
+487 NNIEMATDVEAI
-499 EQVIDKLTAKA
+499 EQVIDKLTARA

-568 FKNKDNP
+568 FKSKDNP

-585 DKYKF
+585 EKYKF

>member
-1 MEGEQFMTIFDV
+1 MTIFDV

-46 SKFTSNKYTGFLLGL
+46 SKFTSNKYTGFLLGM
-61 IVTAIIQSSS
+61 IVTAVIQSSS

-105 AWILSLTGLSGDSI
+105 AWVLSLTGLSGDSV

-207 SSSASVGILQALCI
+207 SSSASVGILQALCV

-339 VILLDERLFIN
+339 VILLDERFFIN
-350 PGVALQQARERT
+350 PGVALQQAREKT

-383 DEKRSERIKKLE
+383 DEKRAERIKKLE

-433 GFESISDHAVHISVY
+433 GFERISDHAVHISAY

-463 KTELTIIAT
+463 KNELTIIAT

-560 GVHEYLHE
+560 GVHEYLQE
-568 FKNKDNP
+568 FKSKDNP
-575 AFRDKYYEFK
+575 AFRNKYYEFK

-590 S
+590 D

>member
-61 IVTAIIQSSS
+61 MVTAIIQSSS

-207 SSSASVGILQALCI
+207 SSSASVGILQALCV